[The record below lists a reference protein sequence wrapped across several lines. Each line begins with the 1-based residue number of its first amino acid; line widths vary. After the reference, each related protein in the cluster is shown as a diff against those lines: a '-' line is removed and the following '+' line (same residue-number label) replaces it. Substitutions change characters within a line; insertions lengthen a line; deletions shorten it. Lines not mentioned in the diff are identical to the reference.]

1 VPLSPVVR
9 PRVPN
14 AWPLSLQPA
23 AQSSVGPAQTPGSEA
38 LQRFYRPPLRVL
50 QRPLAS
56 PPAQSFAPGAV
67 TALPG
72 LAETP
77 PTFDQVRTHCRR
89 AAVLQELLRRCADP
103 PQGDSTV
110 AHLRRQGLL
119 QQEGQVYFIVQG
131 FHGIVYVATR
141 RTTRRRGADGNVRQV
156 PLLGKI
162 YSTFLFDSYR
172 RPYTFGGDPSALGCK
187 LLARKTGLTDLQEQL
202 QQTTSAL
209 TQCEQERTAAQRLL
223 RKDPASAQALAEL
236 AQVEQQLGEGRA
248 LHKKIAADSAQ
259 LQRVLESQVAQLYP
273 DLVRVRDAY
282 ALALRRTAPQR
293 FPTLDLF
300 LRELIGHLHQALG
313 GPQGAS
319 PEMVCNVINLALP
332 DLLHANV
339 ADKLD
344 GRELWP
350 LYEQESWRT
359 RSDYWLPLMLENKL
373 HTGHTR
379 TYCFDALLPQD
390 HNEALA
396 INNTFP
402 PSLRNLLRYAP
413 QPVSHES
420 VRQALHGFEVAKWY
434 FDERLQRTTGTGL
447 GQPQAQMRPAYS
459 AALLQQHTQARK
471 AAGLA
476 LIDQSLPQASPASVL
491 MLKQRRIALQQA
503 TDLPL
508 FAAVPWQVG
517 AAEAAQISANFCF
530 FENLPWYKGGKKGNC
545 NSIAFAVLK
554 AAAAFEQAATGQPQP
569 QKLVGRSWLRVLG
582 GRHTVS
588 LLQPDPA
595 PAAQQ
600 RHLGS
605 GHG

>member
-1 VPLSPVVR
+1 MGARTAPL
-9 PRVPN
+9 
-14 AWPLSLQPA
+14 
-23 AQSSVGPAQTPGSEA
+23 
-38 LQRFYRPPLRVL
+38 
-50 QRPLAS
+50 
-56 PPAQSFAPGAV
+56 
-67 TALPG
+67 G
-72 LAETP
+72 LLETP
-77 PTFDQVRTHCRR
+77 PTFDQVRIHGRR
-89 AAVLQELLRRCADP
+89 AAVLQELRRRCADP
-103 PQGDSTV
+103 QAGDSTV

-119 QQEGQVYFIVQG
+119 QTEGRVYFIVQG
-131 FHGIVYVATR
+131 LHGIVYVATR
-141 RTTRRRGADGNVRQV
+141 RTTKRRGADGIARQV

-172 RPYTFGGDPSALGCK
+172 RPYTFGGDPQALGRS
-187 LLARKTGLTDLQEQL
+187 LLARKMGLSELQEQL
-202 QQTTSAL
+202 QQTAAGL
-209 TQCEQERTAAQRLL
+209 VQCEQERAAVQQQL
-223 RKDPASAQALAEL
+223 RRAQAGGPAQHTVQADL

-248 LHKKIAADSAQ
+248 LQKKIAAQMAQ
-259 LQRVLESQVAQLYP
+259 LERVLDGQLGQKHP
-273 DLVRVRDAY
+273 DLVRVRDAFT
-282 ALALRRTAPQR
+282 LALQRTAPQR

-300 LRELIGHLHQALG
+300 LRELIAHLHQALG
-313 GPQGAS
+313 GPQGA
-319 PEMVCNVINLALP
+319 PADVVCDVMNLALP
-332 DLLHANV
+332 DLLHANA

-350 LYEQESWRT
+350 LHEQDSWRT

-379 TYCFDALLPQD
+379 TFCFDALLPQD

-413 QPVSHES
+413 QPVSHEA

-447 GQPQAQMRPAYS
+447 GDPPPKALPAYS
-459 AALLQQHTQARK
+459 AALLQQHTQARR

-476 LIDQSLPQASPASVL
+476 LIDESLPQASPASAV
-491 MLKQRRIALQQA
+491 MLHQRRTALQQA
-503 TDLPL
+503 THLPL

-530 FENLPWYKGGKKGNC
+530 FENLPWGHGRKKGNC
-545 NSIAFAVLK
+545 NSISFAVLQ
-554 AAAAFEQAATGQPQP
+554 AAAAIDQAEAGLPQP
-569 QKLVGRSWLRVLG
+569 HRLIGRSWLRALG
-582 GRHTVS
+582 GQHTVS

-595 PAAQQ
+595 PALRQM
-600 RHLGS
+600 RTGT